1 MGGALGAAK
10 LEKKMQVNILRKH
23 LAAAAV
29 FAAEAD
35 VRYYLN
41 GVFAEVRA
49 SETRLVAS
57 DGNMAGVLRD
67 QVLVGEQ
74 DVLPDVIIPNETVKL
89 AITNKS
95 QTVTLAFDDGKW
107 SLAGI
112 AFTPVDGK
120 FPPYRRIIPRQCSGE
135 AAQFNVEFLARFLKA
150 AKALGVKS
158 QPIIRH
164 NGDGGAQVQFYGRDD
179 EFVGVIMPLR
189 AFTEEHPDTGLVQW
203 GADRA

>member
-1 MGGALGAAK
+1 
-10 LEKKMQVNILRKH
+10 MQVAINTAH
-23 LAAAAV
+23 LKAAYQ
-29 FAAEAD
+29 FTAEAD

-49 SETRLVAS
+49 SETRLVAT

-67 QVLVGEQ
+67 VCVLGDQ

-95 QTVTLAFDDGKW
+95 PCITLAFDDGKW

-112 AFTPVDGK
+112 SFTPVAGV
-120 FPPYRRIIPRQCSGE
+120 FPAYRRIIPRRCSGE
-135 AAQFNVEFLARFLKA
+135 AAQFNVEFLGRFLKA

-164 NGDGGAQVQFYGRDD
+164 NGEGGAQVQFYGRDD

-189 AFTEEHPDTGLVQW
+189 AFTEKHPDTGLVQW
-203 GADRA
+203 GGETAP